1 MLSCQQVFNPL
12 VLDIL
17 KNGLIMAAKEVVTGS
32 SAIYT
37 WGHETQVYAY
47 KML

>member
-17 KNGLIMAAKEVVTGS
+17 KDDLIMAAKEVLKGHST
-32 SAIYT
+32 IYT
-37 WGHETQVYAY
+37 WGRETQVYVD
-47 KML
+47 KKL